1 MKRQPI
7 SRSILLFLLL
17 LVPVSALAEGKW
29 EVWRPTPSARTEVAA
44 VTLFN
49 RLYIF
54 GGFGEKGLTNQVD
67 VLDLKTGIWS
77 VGFPMPRSR
86 TSSPRRRLA

>member
-67 VLDLKTGIWS
+67 VLDLKTGIW
-77 VGFPMPRSR
+77 
-86 TSSPRRRLA
+86 